1 VEEKEWGKQKPKMEA
16 ESVLTNDEILEVL
29 SKYVDTNVSLEEKK
43 KIIDDFLEYVY
54 LGDFSYTLTELNIKS
69 EAVEWAS
76 GLG

>member
-1 VEEKEWGKQKPKMEA
+1 MEA